1 MYITPRQESVC
12 LLTSPPPWEATREQ
26 PVAAVSSKGGG
37 GGGVLSGPDLAP
49 LPRGAAVWLCRRVAV
64 TPEGCVPVKPLLSS
78 LLPKQKVL
86 SVQESGKV

>member
-1 MYITPRQESVC
+1 MFAHLPSALGGDRGAASGSCWQQ
-12 LLTSPPPWEATREQ
+12 R
-26 PVAAVSSKGGG
+26 PV
-37 GGGVLSGPDLAP
+37 GGGVLS
-49 LPRGAAVWLCRRVAV
+49 GAAVWLCRRVAV